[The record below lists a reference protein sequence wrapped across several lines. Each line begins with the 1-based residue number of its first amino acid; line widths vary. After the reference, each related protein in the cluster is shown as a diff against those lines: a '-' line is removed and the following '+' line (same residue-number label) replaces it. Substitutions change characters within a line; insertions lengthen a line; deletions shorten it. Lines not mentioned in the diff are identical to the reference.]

1 VSTPPGVRSNEDSPQ
16 PLTLWRIGAISL
28 LCGLTALIVIGYAFS
43 RPFTDF
49 GVYFTAAHM
58 FVGHGNP
65 YSLTEVFAAEKQ
77 LGFNEPIPIM
87 FLCPPWVLTM
97 IAPLGFCHSYIVAWL
112 CWLAILI
119 AAVAVAS
126 KLLMDIY
133 FGSLEIPEISAPPS
147 YRYLFAFT
155 FYPVLMALKFT
166 QLSPLV
172 FLGVAGLVHE
182 QNRKRPI
189 IAGLLLSI
197 TLLKPHLVLLL
208 WVALLLDRQWKILG
222 TSATVISLLSLVTVL
237 HYRKAFADYL
247 ALMSGPYPAVTVSG
261 MFAGIRGVLQTPN
274 SYWIQYIPLLLG
286 LGWIGFYWRQ
296 HRKTWNLSQ
305 RLPAL
310 ITSSIMAAPY
320 GYTHDQLLL
329 MIPIIYI
336 ASQAGRA
343 FGKIPFKL
351 VALYTALNISVL
363 LVLILWVHWAILIA
377 PVAVA
382 FSLMSDARGRFGDLS
397 EEAAA
402 T

>member
-97 IAPLGFCHSYIVAWL
+97 IAPLGFFHSYIVAWL

-119 AAVAVAS
+119 AVVAIAS
-126 KLLMDIY
+126 KLLMDLY
-133 FGSLEIPEISAPPS
+133 FGSLDVPEISSPPS

-172 FLGVAGLVHE
+172 FLGVAGLATE
-182 QNRKRPI
+182 QARKRPI
-189 IAGLLLSI
+189 VAGLFLSI

-208 WVALLLDRQWKILG
+208 WVTLLLNRQWKILG
-222 TSATVISLLSLVTVL
+222 TSAIVISILSLVTVL
-237 HYRKAFADYL
+237 HYRAAFGDYR

-261 MFAGIRGVLQTPN
+261 MLAGIRGVLQTPN